1 MIKLQR
7 KDKPSYLTED
17 KVKELTEKFKSTG
30 KSVWNCDQIK
40 NPLSESSNHKC
51 AYCESDLT
59 EPTTYME
66 VEHFIPK
73 SKNADLVVN
82 WDNLLPSCK
91 RCNGTKNDEDVVLK
105 PIINPFDQEPK
116 EEFYF
121 DLFYIFGKT
130 TVGINSVETLNLND
144 ESLFLK
150 RCKVAGAAKTSLKHM
165 SNEFSLAH
173 KLNHFNRNRL
183 RAVLLAAQPERPY
196 SAFVATIIHTTIE
209 YDQLRQRFIDE
220 GLWTKEL
227 MCLHETSLN
236 LVLPQS

>member
-59 EPTTYME
+59 EPATYME

-73 SKNADLVVN
+73 SKNAELVVN
-82 WDNLLPSCK
+82 WENLLPSCK
-91 RCNGTKNDEDVVLK
+91 RCNGTKNDDDVVAN
-105 PIINPFDQEPK
+105 PIINPFDQDPK

-130 TVGINSVETLNLND
+130 ALGGNSVETLNLND
-144 ESLFLK
+144 EDLFLK
-150 RCKVAGAAKTSLKHM
+150 RCKVAGAAKTNLKNMH
-165 SNEFSLAH
+165 EDFKVVE
-173 KLNHFNRNRL
+173 KLNGHKRNRF
-183 RAVLLAAQPERPY
+183 RAVLLAAQPVRPY
-196 SAFVATIIHTTIE
+196 SAFVATIVHTTKE
-209 YDQLRQRFIDE
+209 YYLIKQRFIDE
-220 GLWTKEL
+220 GLWTQEL
-227 MCLHETSLN
+227 TALHEVSLN
-236 LVLPQS
+236 LVLPQN

>member
-30 KSVWNCDQIK
+30 KTVWNCDQIK

-59 EPTTYME
+59 EPATYME

-73 SKNADLVVN
+73 SKNAELVVN

-91 RCNGTKNDEDVVLK
+91 RCNGTKNDDDIVAN
-105 PIINPFDQEPK
+105 PIINPFDQDPK

-130 TVGINSVETLNLND
+130 ALGSNSVETLNLND
-144 ESLFLK
+144 EDLFLK
-150 RCKVAGAAKTSLKHM
+150 RCKVAGAAKTSLKQM
-165 SNEFSLAH
+165 QVEFSLLD
-173 KLNHFNRNRL
+173 KLDGYKRNRF
-183 RAVLLAAQPERPY
+183 RAVLLAAQPVRPY

-209 YDQLRQRFIDE
+209 YELIRQRLINE
-220 GLWTKEL
+220 NLWTPEL
-227 MCLHETSLN
+227 TNLHEASSN
-236 LVLPQS
+236 LVLPQN